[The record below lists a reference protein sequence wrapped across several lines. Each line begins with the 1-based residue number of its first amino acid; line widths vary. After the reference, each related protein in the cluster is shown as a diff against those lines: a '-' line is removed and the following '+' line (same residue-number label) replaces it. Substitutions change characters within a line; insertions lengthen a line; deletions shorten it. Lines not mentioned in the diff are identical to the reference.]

1 MSSGRAS
8 RHPRAENRSCADD
21 GQRGSVTIV
30 AAGLLVLSLAL
41 SLGVADLA
49 RVLVASARAQNAA
62 DSAALA
68 AAQELALSGARDP
81 ADVATEYAARNGA
94 SLVNCSCH
102 EDGFEATVEA
112 RVPIGS
118 LLLFA
123 DDRSVTSSARAE
135 VNLGEGFRPKMT
147 PSAESRSLDDPRPH
161 PKVGPSRIR
170 ASSSATCASVS
181 SIDAASAFSRTC
193 TGLRLPASVA
203 VTPG

>member
-1 MSSGRAS
+1 VSGARAS
-8 RHPRAENRSCADD
+8 RHLRAGDRSSTGD

-49 RVLVASARAQNAA
+49 RVLVASARAQSAA

-68 AAQELALSGARDP
+68 AVQELALSGARDP

-94 SLVNCSCH
+94 SLVNCSCQ
-102 EDGFEATVEA
+102 EGGLEATVEV

-135 VNLGEGFRPKMT
+135 VNLGE
-147 PSAESRSLDDPRPH
+147 
-161 PKVGPSRIR
+161 
-170 ASSSATCASVS
+170 AS
-181 SIDAASAFSRTC
+181 DW
-193 TGLRLPASVA
+193 G
-203 VTPG
+203 